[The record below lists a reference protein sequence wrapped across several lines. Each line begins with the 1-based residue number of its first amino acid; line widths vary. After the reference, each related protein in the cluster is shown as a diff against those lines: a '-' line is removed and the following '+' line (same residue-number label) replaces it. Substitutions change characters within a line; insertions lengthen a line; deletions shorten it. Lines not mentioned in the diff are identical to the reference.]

1 MYKELSKCTRE
12 DIKAYQDSKVPEIL
26 AYVLKHS
33 AFYKDKFRGID
44 ISGIRTVDD
53 LQKLPVTTKED
64 LQLRNKDFICVE
76 REKIIDYLTTSG
88 TLGAPVTFVETEND
102 LERLALNEY
111 LSFRCANASRDDIF
125 QLMVTLDRR
134 FMAGLAYFLGLRKLG
149 AGIVRVGPGNPE
161 LQFDTIRRTGANKL
175 VTIPSFLLKLIS
187 YAEENG
193 IDYKSFGIEAAVC
206 IGEPIRDKDLNLNK
220 LGEKIKSKW
229 DIKLYNTYAS
239 TEMGASFTECDEGV
253 GGHLVPEILIVEFL
267 DENDKPVKDG
277 ELGEVTITN
286 IGVEGMPLVRFKTG
300 DMCYHY
306 TEPCRCGRSSLRVG
320 PIIGRKNQMLKYK
333 GTTLFPQSLYDNLVE
348 IPGVKNYL
356 IEVSTNSID
365 TDEILVRIG
374 SDDKRPE
381 FVKYI
386 KDHFRAKLRVAP
398 EVELMDPAEVEK
410 LQFGPM
416 SRKAVTFIDKREG
429 HGTSQ

>member
-1 MYKELSKCTRE
+1 MLTEVSKISKEAIREYQNSKLPG
-12 DIKAYQDSKVPEIL
+12 IMN
-26 AYVLKHS
+26 YVMSHS
-33 AFYKDKFRGID
+33 AFYKDRFKDID
-44 ISGIRTVDD
+44 TSKILKLDD
-53 LQKLPVTTKED
+53 LVRLPVTTKED
-64 LQLRNKDFICVE
+64 LQRRNMDFICVDK
-76 REKIIDYLTTSG
+76 EKVVDYLTTSG
-88 TLGAPVTFVETEND
+88 TLGSPVTFVETEKD
-102 LERLALNEY
+102 LQRLALNEH
-111 LSFRCANASRDDIF
+111 LSFLCANTDSKDIV

-134 FMAGLAYFLGLRKLG
+134 FMAGLAYFLGLRQLG

-193 IDYKSFGIEAAVC
+193 IDYKNCGIEAAVC
-206 IGEPIRDKDLNLNK
+206 IGEPIRDKDLKLNK

-239 TEMGASFTECDEGV
+239 TEMGASFTECGEGC
-253 GGHLVPEILIVEFL
+253 GGHLIPEMIIVEFL
-267 DENDKPVKDG
+267 DDDNNPVKEG

-306 TEPCRCGRSSLRVG
+306 TDSCACGRHSLRVG
-320 PIIGRKNQMLKYK
+320 PIIGRKNQMIKYK
-333 GTTLFPQSLYDNLVE
+333 GTTLFPQSLYDNLME

-356 IEVSTNSID
+356 IEVSTNNID
-365 TDEILVRIG
+365 TDDITVKIG
-374 SDDKRPE
+374 CEDLGPQFEK
-381 FVKYI
+381 FV

-398 EVELMDPAEVEK
+398 TVVLMHPSEVEK
-410 LQFGPM
+410 LQFGAM
-416 SRKAVTFIDKREG
+416 SRKAVTFIDKRVG
-429 HGTSQ
+429 HGAD